1 MKSKRGYYEGGTIP
15 WLLSGEVSQGEIR
28 EAANF
33 ITRMGLENSS
43 AKVFPRN
50 TVLVAMYGA
59 TAGQVG
65 ILRFEAATNQAVC
78 GILPNEN
85 FVPEFLF
92 YFFLSRKDELI
103 AQATGNAQP
112 NISQIKIRN
121 TEVPVVPLSEQQR
134 IVGILDQAF
143 AGIATAK
150 ANAEKNLQNARALF
164 ESHLQSVFTR
174 RGEGWEEKKLGNVC
188 RIARGGSP
196 RPIQEFLTTAP
207 DGINWIKISD
217 ATASGKYI
225 YKTEQKIISDGA
237 RRSRMVHEGDFLLS
251 NSMSFG
257 RPYIMRTSGC
267 VHDGWLILS
276 DYASILHQDY
286 LYYVLGSSFVYQQFD
301 RLAAGSTVRN
311 LNIELASRVEI
322 PIPPLA
328 HQQEIAKQFEAFS
341 EKIQRLESVYQ
352 RKLAALDALKQ
363 SLLHQAFSGQL

>member
-1 MKSKRGYYEGGTIP
+1 MKVGWQTKTINQISVNLDNKRVP
-15 WLLSGEVSQGEIR
+15 
-28 EAANF
+28 
-33 ITRMGLENSS
+33 ITKADRTRG
-43 AKVFPRN
+43 KYPY
-50 TVLVAMYGA
+50 YGA
-59 TAGQVG
+59 SG
-65 ILRFEAATNQAVC
+65 IVDYVADYIFDGDTLLISEDGANLLARSTPIAFPASGKYWVNNHAHILKFEDITTQRFV
-78 GILPNEN
+78 
-85 FVPEFLF
+85 
-92 YFFLSRKDELI
+92 ELYLESI
-103 AQATGNAQP
+103 PLDDYITGAAQP
-112 NISQIKIRN
+112 KLNQQALNSIPI
-121 TEVPVVPLSEQQR
+121 PYPPLPEQQR

-150 ANAEKNLQNARALF
+150 ANAEKNLQNARTLF

-276 DYASILHQDY
+276 AY
-286 LYYVLGSSFVYQQFD
+286 L
-301 RLAAGSTVRN
+301 
-311 LNIELASRVEI
+311 
-322 PIPPLA
+322 
-328 HQQEIAKQFEAFS
+328 
-341 EKIQRLESVYQ
+341 
-352 RKLAALDALKQ
+352 
-363 SLLHQAFSGQL
+363 